1 MQKYKKKQL
10 KQQQIVINFISVQ
23 KLEINRGQLYGLPKN
38 PRFIKDSR
46 FEALKKS
53 IQDAPEML
61 ALREL
66 LVYPLE
72 NGNYIVI
79 GGNMRLQAC
88 IELGYK
94 ELPCKIIPLETP
106 VAKLREYVIKD
117 NIGFGQDDTFL
128 LLEEWNK
135 TELEDFGIEMTS
147 FQEVNLDDFFSDEK
161 IEKKQKELI
170 CPHCGM
176 NFYSKENENEN
187 NSDNSDID

>member
-1 MQKYKKKQL
+1 MKKHT
-10 KQQQIVINFISVQ
+10 ITSAISVQ

-38 PRFIKDSR
+38 PRFIKDTR

-117 NIGFGQDDTFL
+117 NIGFGQDDTSL

-135 TELEDFGIEMTS
+135 IELEDFGMDCCFFDNESI
-147 FQEVNLDDFFSDEK
+147 NIDDFFEEVQNKDEK
-161 IEKKQKELI
+161 SNNPIL
-170 CPHCGM
+170 CPHCGKDI
-176 NFYSKENENEN
+176 NIKN
-187 NSDNSDID
+187 NG